1 MAYLFSY
8 GTLQESAI
16 QKAVFN
22 RKLKGWPDELPGFEL
37 SKSKGYG
44 RYPIVERTGDLTHKI
59 SGMVFHVEPDELMKA
74 DLYEGDAYKRILI
87 VLASGKK
94 AWLYIGV

>member
-1 MAYLFSY
+1 MPYLFSY
-8 GTLQESAI
+8 GTLQETAI

-22 RKLKGWPDELPGFEL
+22 RILEGWPDELTGFEL
-37 SKSKGYG
+37 SERKGYG
-44 RYPIVERTGDLTHKI
+44 SYPIVERTGNLTHKV
-59 SGMVFHVEPDELMKA
+59 SGTVFHVEPDELLKA
-74 DLYEGDAYKRILI
+74 DRYEGDAYKRIVI